1 MKAVFPC
8 IITKIKDDLYSAEFP
23 DLSEKKTFGTNLY
36 DVLKTAGNILLIE
49 LYVKEM
55 QRLVIPDNTDI
66 GALSLNSD
74 QFATYIICDTEILGN
89 MLDIYDNVQTDDL
102 ELFLKEKDKEAETY
116 AKLQENET
124 KPIEKTENQPEKPD
138 ELEELEEDEVQVVV
152 KETDK
157 KPLEETE
164 KTESKPPQRPRQRY
178 NNRRHPK
185 KT

>member
-1 MKAVFPC
+1 MKAVFHC

-74 QFATYIICDTEILGN
+74 QFATYIICDTDILGN

-124 KPIEKTENQPEKPD
+124 KPIEKTENQPEKTE